1 MNGEHILYCQARGI
15 IRRVDRLM
23 SLYTYTCA
31 VFFAIAV
38 LLSIILIWV
47 DYIKIAVT
55 MFVLSSAVTG
65 YTYSSLLQRQ
75 MQIRE
80 DTDNT
85 LSLLRSRW
93 DELRKDPDL
102 LRIFTSACTDS
113 EVDSIMKL
121 KVRMYVATVL
131 DMYTLII
138 YFINHGYYTHSK
150 EFAVIYEQMIKS
162 FFRYPFMIEV
172 WKSRDIW
179 GKGCIRDE
187 YGESLVY
194 VVDEVIKEIEQEMT
208 KEKTI
213 P

>member
-23 SLYTYTCA
+23 SLYTYACA
-31 VFFAIAV
+31 VFFLV
-38 LLSIILIWV
+38 SVFLSIILIWI
-47 DYIKIAVT
+47 DYIKTAVT
-55 MFVLSSAVTG
+55 MFVFSSAVTG
-65 YTYSSLLQRQ
+65 YAYSSLIQRQ

-85 LSLLRSRW
+85 LGLLRSRW

-102 LRIFTSACTDS
+102 LSVFTSKCT
-113 EVDSIMKL
+113 EIDSIMKF
-121 KVRMYVATVL
+121 KIRMYVATVL

-150 EFAVIYEQMIKS
+150 EFAAIYEQMIKS

-172 WKSRDIW
+172 WKSRDVW
-179 GKGCIRDE
+179 GKGCLRDE

-194 VVDEVIKEIEQEMT
+194 VVDEVIKEIEQEMN